1 VQTDNVPYWQYLSII
16 LPHYFDFTEQ
26 AGPWPDAHR
35 GRTRRE
41 IIAMRRGLPVH
52 RGIGT
57 AKPLSPEQRSRL
69 AADLPPPDFDA
80 GPSSRELDELERGER
95 LA

>member
-16 LPHYFDFTEQ
+16 LPHYFDFAEQ

-41 IIAMRRGLPVH
+41 IIALRRGLSVH

-69 AADLPPPDFDA
+69 ATELPPPDFDA
-80 GPSSRELDELERGER
+80 GPNSRELDQLERSER
-95 LA
+95 PA